1 MNAGSNLIKA
11 GAFVGRVGPLAATL
25 GIGLAVMA
33 GGTGTAAADSVT
45 PDASSAMERPT
56 QPVDAGRLRGNR
68 DPGARGALA
77 RPVSAPTARVTSRPV
92 RPSRSELAPVAALVP
107 GIGDATAPPVDVVP
121 PAPARRENS
130 AAVVA
135 AESTVPQPLSAHA
148 VATDPISSFFRGV
161 SAFFNNQTPQLRPT
175 QTTQSAAGVVTGL
188 LNAVDP
194 DSPRLSYTIAEGPTH
209 GVAAVS
215 PDGNWTYTPDA
226 AVAAGV
232 TDSFRVTV
240 SDAPS
245 GFAIHGLAGL
255 LNLLSFGLIG
265 SRGDSSTSPVAVI
278 VAPFTPANRAPVLST
293 PVVGTPIALTGVV
306 SGSVSATDV
315 DGDTLTY
322 SAPATTAK
330 GAIIINADTGAFTYT
345 PTAPARHRAAAL
357 GATAGERA
365 DSFTVMVTDGQGGTA
380 TASVTVVVSPSN
392 VNPVAGTPVVGVP
405 NALTGVVTGSVSATD
420 ADGDTLTYSAP
431 ASTAK
436 GAIIINAG
444 TGAFTYTPTVAARN
458 TAAAPGATP
467 ADRAD
472 GFTVTVTDGH
482 GGTATAAITVAISPA
497 VAPANRAP
505 VLSTPVVGTPNA
517 TTGVVTGSVSATDAD
532 GDTLTYSAPASTAK
546 GAIIINAGTGAFTYT
561 PTVAARNTAAAPGAT
576 PADRADGFTVTVTD
590 GHGGTATAA
599 ITVAISPAVAPAN
612 RAPVLSTPVV
622 GTPNATTG
630 VVTGIVSATDADGD
644 TLTYSAPTTTAKGA
658 IIINAGTGAFTYTPT
673 VAARN
678 TAAAP
683 GATAADRAD
692 GFTVTVVDGRGG
704 TASTAVTV
712 AVSPTPDAS
721 TPLAAF
727 PGAEGFGAN
736 ATGGR
741 GGSVVY
747 VTNLNADGAGSLQ
760 WAIDQPGARYIL
772 FKVSGLIDTQIHLTN
787 GNVTIAG
794 QTSPGGITIRGFVTD
809 ESPYQD
815 QAVQAPAD
823 FAENWILQHIR
834 IRPGATGPADDGLR
848 LRYTRNAIVDHVSIG
863 NAIDEA
869 IEISYSNNITVQNT
883 ILAETVGS
891 HSFYGGIL
899 MNYSN
904 PAHGFGLDNV
914 SLHHNVFNRI
924 EGRLPEGSRESAAAA
939 NSFMNLELSNN
950 LYWDPRFFVALGVD
964 TAVAG
969 GQPIYWKLNAVNNL
983 FHTANSFQYGMF
995 DDQILNVARNELFV
1009 SGNKMNLYPSRS
1021 DYQLFYCCNDYPA
1034 ETSPDATSR
1043 RAQARITRH
1052 PFPTITYTPT
1062 DQLRTYLLTNAGAWP
1077 RDPMDTRLMSFVA
1090 SNTISGA
1097 APNTNPAGDA
1107 LRPAFTGP
1115 APAAPTDTDSDGMP
1129 DAWEIT
1135 KGTNPSVANTNART
1149 LSAVGYT
1156 DLEVYLNELSTSRII
1171 GTV

>member
-11 GAFVGRVGPLAATL
+11 GPFVGRVGPLAATL

-77 RPVSAPTARVTSRPV
+77 RSVSAPTARVTSRPV

-130 AAVVA
+130 AAVA
-135 AESTVPQPLSAHA
+135 LAESTVPQPLSAHA

-175 QTTQSAAGVVTGL
+175 QTTQGAAGVVTGL

-194 DSPRLSYTIAEGPTH
+194 DSPRLSYTITEGPTH

-232 TDSFRVTV
+232 TDSFRVAV

-322 SAPATTAK
+322 SAP
-330 GAIIINADTGAFTYT
+330 
-345 PTAPARHRAAAL
+345 P
-357 GATAGERA
+357 
-365 DSFTVMVTDGQGGTA
+365 
-380 TASVTVVVSPSN
+380 
-392 VNPVAGTPVVGVP
+392 
-405 NALTGVVTGSVSATD
+405 
-420 ADGDTLTYSAP
+420 
-431 ASTAK
+431 
-436 GAIIINAG
+436 
-444 TGAFTYTPTVAARN
+444 
-458 TAAAPGATP
+458 
-467 ADRAD
+467 
-472 GFTVTVTDGH
+472 
-482 GGTATAAITVAISPA
+482 
-497 VAPANRAP
+497 
-505 VLSTPVVGTPNA
+505 
-517 TTGVVTGSVSATDAD
+517 
-532 GDTLTYSAPASTAK
+532 
-546 GAIIINAGTGAFTYT
+546 
-561 PTVAARNTAAAPGAT
+561 
-576 PADRADGFTVTVTD
+576 
-590 GHGGTATAA
+590 
-599 ITVAISPAVAPAN
+599 
-612 RAPVLSTPVV
+612 
-622 GTPNATTG
+622 
-630 VVTGIVSATDADGD
+630 
-644 TLTYSAPTTTAKGA
+644 TTAKGA

>member
-1 MNAGSNLIKA
+1 M
-11 GAFVGRVGPLAATL
+11 GAATFVGRLGPLAATL
-25 GIGLAVMA
+25 GVGLAVMA
-33 GGTGTAAADSVT
+33 GGTGVATAEPVT
-45 PDASSAMERPT
+45 RDASSAT
-56 QPVDAGRLRGNR
+56 DHSVQPAAAGGARGRR
-68 DPGARGALA
+68 DSGARGAMVRSGPGPAAAVAA
-77 RPVSAPTARVTSRPV
+77 RPTSA
-92 RPSRSELAPVAALVP
+92 APVALPVEVVAQDSVRR
-107 GIGDATAPPVDVVP
+107 GDS
-121 PAPARRENS
+121 ARRESLVRQGESNQS
-130 AAVVA
+130 ARA
-135 AESTVPQPLSAHA
+135 AESAVPQQVSAQA
-148 VATDPISSFFRGV
+148 ATVDPISGFFAGLG
-161 SAFFNNQTPQLRPT
+161 AFFNNRTPQLRPT
-175 QTTQSAAGVVTGL
+175 QTAQGPAGVVTGL

-194 DSPRLSYTIAEGPTH
+194 DSPRLGYTIAEDPTH

-278 VAPFTPANRAPVLST
+278 VAPFTPANRAPVLSI
-293 PVVGTPIALTGVV
+293 PVVGTPNAVTRVV
-306 SGSVSATDV
+306 
-315 DGDTLTY
+315 
-322 SAPATTAK
+322 
-330 GAIIINADTGAFTYT
+330 N
-345 PTAPARHRAAAL
+345 
-357 GATAGERA
+357 
-365 DSFTVMVTDGQGGTA
+365 
-380 TASVTVVVSPSN
+380 
-392 VNPVAGTPVVGVP
+392 
-405 NALTGVVTGSVSATD
+405 GSVSATD
-420 ADGDTLTYSAP
+420 ADGDVLVYSAP
-431 ASTAK
+431 ALTAK
-436 GAIIINAG
+436 GAIIINA
-444 TGAFTYTPTVAARN
+444 
-458 TAAAPGATP
+458 
-467 ADRAD
+467 
-472 GFTVTVTDGH
+472 
-482 GGTATAAITVAISPA
+482 S
-497 VAPANRAP
+497 
-505 VLSTPVVGTPNA
+505 
-517 TTGVVTGSVSATDAD
+517 
-532 GDTLTYSAPASTAK
+532 
-546 GAIIINAGTGAFTYT
+546 
-561 PTVAARNTAAAPGAT
+561 
-576 PADRADGFTVTVTD
+576 
-590 GHGGTATAA
+590 
-599 ITVAISPAVAPAN
+599 
-612 RAPVLSTPVV
+612 
-622 GTPNATTG
+622 
-630 VVTGIVSATDADGD
+630 
-644 TLTYSAPTTTAKGA
+644 
-658 IIINAGTGAFTYTPT
+658 TGAFTYTPT

-692 GFTVTVVDGRGG
+692 AFTVTVVDGRGG
-704 TASTAVTV
+704 TASTPVTV

-747 VTNLNADGAGSLQ
+747 VTNLNADGPGSLQ

-787 GNVTIAG
+787 GDVTIAG

-809 ESPYQD
+809 EMPYQD
-815 QAVQAPAD
+815 QTVRAPDD

-914 SLHHNVFNRI
+914 SLHHSVFNRI

-950 LYWDPRFFVALGVD
+950 LYWDPRFFVALAVDSGV
-964 TAVAG
+964 ASG
-969 GQPIYWKLNAVNNL
+969 GSRPIYWKLNAVNNL
-983 FHTANSFQYGMF
+983 FHTGNSFQFGMF

-1043 RAQARITRH
+1043 GAQARITRH

-1062 DQLRTYLLTNAGAWP
+1062 DQLRTVLLNTAGAWP

-1090 SNTISGA
+1090 SNTISAA

-1129 DAWEIT
+1129 DTWEIT
-1135 KGTNPSVANTNART
+1135 KGTNPNIANTNART

>member
-25 GIGLAVMA
+25 GISLAVMA
-33 GGTGTAAADSVT
+33 GGTGTAAADPVT

-56 QPVDAGRLRGNR
+56 QPRDAGRLRGNR

-92 RPSRSELAPVAALVP
+92 RPSRSELAPVAARVP
-107 GIGDATAPPVDVVP
+107 EIGDATAPPVDVVP

-130 AAVVA
+130 AAVTP

-148 VATDPISSFFRGV
+148 VATDAISSFFRGV

-175 QTTQSAAGVVTGL
+175 QTTQGAAGVVTGL

-194 DSPRLSYTIAEGPTH
+194 DSPRLSYTITEGPTH
-209 GVAAVS
+209 GVATVS
-215 PDGNWTYTPDA
+215 PEGTWAYTPDA

-255 LNLLSFGLIG
+255 LNLLSFGLLG

-278 VAPFTPANRAPVLST
+278 VAPFTPPNRAPVLSA
-293 PVVGTPIALTGVV
+293 PVVGTP
-306 SGSVSATDV
+306 
-315 DGDTLTY
+315 
-322 SAPATTAK
+322 
-330 GAIIINADTGAFTYT
+330 NA
-345 PTAPARHRAAAL
+345 
-357 GATAGERA
+357 
-365 DSFTVMVTDGQGGTA
+365 V
-380 TASVTVVVSPSN
+380 
-392 VNPVAGTPVVGVP
+392 
-405 NALTGVVTGSVSATD
+405 TGVVTGSVSATD
-420 ADGDTLTYSAP
+420 ADGDVLTYSAP

-436 GAIIINAG
+436 GAIGINAS
-444 TGAFTYTPTVAARN
+444 TGAFTYTPTVVARN

-467 ADRAD
+467 TDRAD
-472 GFTVTVTDGH
+472 SFTV
-482 GGTATAAITVAISPA
+482 S
-497 VAPANRAP
+497 
-505 VLSTPVVGTPNA
+505 
-517 TTGVVTGSVSATDAD
+517 
-532 GDTLTYSAPASTAK
+532 
-546 GAIIINAGTGAFTYT
+546 
-561 PTVAARNTAAAPGAT
+561 
-576 PADRADGFTVTVTD
+576 
-590 GHGGTATAA
+590 
-599 ITVAISPAVAPAN
+599 
-612 RAPVLSTPVV
+612 
-622 GTPNATTG
+622 
-630 VVTGIVSATDADGD
+630 
-644 TLTYSAPTTTAKGA
+644 
-658 IIINAGTGAFTYTPT
+658 
-673 VAARN
+673 
-678 TAAAP
+678 
-683 GATAADRAD
+683 
-692 GFTVTVVDGRGG
+692 VVDGRGG
-704 TASTAVTV
+704 TAGALVTV
-712 AVSPTPDAS
+712 AVSPTPDPSVA
-721 TPLAAF
+721 LAAF
-727 PGAEGFGAN
+727 PGAEGFGAA

-741 GGSVVY
+741 DGSVIY

-787 GNVTIAG
+787 GDVTIAG

-823 FAENWILQHIR
+823 FAENWILQNIR

-904 PAHGFGLDNV
+904 PAYGFGLDNV

-1062 DQLRTYLLTNAGAWP
+1062 DQLRTVLLNTAGAWP

-1097 APNTNPAGDA
+1097 APSTNPAGDA

-1135 KGTNPSVANTNART
+1135 KGTNPNVANTNART

>member
-11 GAFVGRVGPLAATL
+11 GSFVGRLGPLAAAL

-33 GGTGTAAADSVT
+33 GGTGVAAADSVAR
-45 PDASSAMERPT
+45 DASSVSDRPT
-56 QPVDAGRLRGNR
+56 QPADAGRVRGNR
-68 DPGARGALA
+68 DPGARGASV
-77 RPVSAPTARVTSRPV
+77 RPDDAPTARVTSRPV

-107 GIGDATAPPVDVVP
+107 QIGTPTAPPVDAAP
-121 PAPARRENS
+121 PGPARRENS

-135 AESTVPQPLSAHA
+135 AESTAPQPPSAHA
-148 VATDPISSFFRGV
+148 VATDPISSLVRGV
-161 SAFFNNQTPQLRPT
+161 AAFFNNQTPQLRPT
-175 QTTQSAAGVVTGL
+175 QTAQDPAGVVTGL
-188 LNAVDP
+188 LNANDP
-194 DSPRLSYTIAEGPTH
+194 DSPRLSYTITEGPTH
-209 GVAAVS
+209 GVATVS
-215 PDGNWTYTPDA
+215 PEGTWAYTPDA

-278 VAPFTPANRAPVLST
+278 VAPFTPANRAPVLSA
-293 PVVGTPIALTGVV
+293 PVVGTP
-306 SGSVSATDV
+306 
-315 DGDTLTY
+315 
-322 SAPATTAK
+322 
-330 GAIIINADTGAFTYT
+330 NA
-345 PTAPARHRAAAL
+345 
-357 GATAGERA
+357 
-365 DSFTVMVTDGQGGTA
+365 V
-380 TASVTVVVSPSN
+380 
-392 VNPVAGTPVVGVP
+392 
-405 NALTGVVTGSVSATD
+405 TGVVTGSVSATD
-420 ADGDTLTYSAP
+420 ADGDVLTYSAP
-431 ASTAK
+431 TSTAK
-436 GAIIINAG
+436 GAININAS

-467 ADRAD
+467 TDRAD
-472 GFTVTVTDGH
+472 SFTVTVIDGRS
-482 GGTATAAITVAISPA
+482 GTAGTVVTVAVSPTPD
-497 VAPANRAP
+497 PANRAP
-505 VLSTPVVGTPNA
+505 VLSAPVVGTPNA
-517 TTGVVTGSVSATDAD
+517 VTGVVTGSVSATDAD
-532 GDTLTYSAPASTAK
+532 GD
-546 GAIIINAGTGAFTYT
+546 
-561 PTVAARNTAAAPGAT
+561 V
-576 PADRADGFTVTVTD
+576 
-590 GHGGTATAA
+590 
-599 ITVAISPAVAPAN
+599 
-612 RAPVLSTPVV
+612 
-622 GTPNATTG
+622 
-630 VVTGIVSATDADGD
+630 
-644 TLTYSAPTTTAKGA
+644 LTYSAPTTTAKGA
-658 IIINAGTGAFTYTPT
+658 ININASTGAFTYTPT

-683 GATAADRAD
+683 GATAVDRAD

-727 PGAEGFGAN
+727 PGAEGFGAA

-741 GGSVVY
+741 DGSVIY
-747 VTNLNADGAGSLQ
+747 VTNLNAAGPGSLQ

-787 GNVTIAG
+787 GDVTIAG
-794 QTSPGGITIRGFVTD
+794 QTSPGGITVRGFVTD

-815 QAVQAPAD
+815 QTVRAPED

-904 PAHGFGLDNV
+904 PAYGFGLDNV

-964 TAVAG
+964 SGVASG
-969 GQPIYWKLNAVNNL
+969 GSRPIYWKLNAVNNL
-983 FHTANSFQYGMF
+983 FHTANSFQFGMF

-1062 DQLRTYLLTNAGAWP
+1062 DQLRTVLLNTAGAWP

-1115 APAAPTDTDSDGMP
+1115 APAAPADTDSDGMP
-1129 DAWEIT
+1129 DAWEIA
-1135 KGTNPSVANTNART
+1135 KGTNPNVVNTNART

-1156 DLEVYLNELSTSRII
+1156 DLEVYLNELSTSRIT

>member
-11 GAFVGRVGPLAATL
+11 GSFVGRLGPLAAAL

-33 GGTGTAAADSVT
+33 GGTGVAAADSVAR
-45 PDASSAMERPT
+45 DASSVSDRPT
-56 QPVDAGRLRGNR
+56 QPADAGRVRGNR
-68 DPGARGALA
+68 DPGARGASV
-77 RPVSAPTARVTSRPV
+77 RPDDAPTARVTSRPV

-107 GIGDATAPPVDVVP
+107 QIGTPTAPPVDAAP
-121 PAPARRENS
+121 PGPARRENS

-135 AESTVPQPLSAHA
+135 AESTAPQPPSAHA
-148 VATDPISSFFRGV
+148 VATDPISSLVRGV
-161 SAFFNNQTPQLRPT
+161 AAFFNNQTPQLRPT
-175 QTTQSAAGVVTGL
+175 QTAQDPAGVVTGL
-188 LNAVDP
+188 LNANDP
-194 DSPRLSYTIAEGPTH
+194 DSPRLSYTITEGPTH
-209 GVAAVS
+209 GVATVS
-215 PDGNWTYTPDA
+215 PEGTWAYTPDA

-278 VAPFTPANRAPVLST
+278 VAPFTPANRAPVLSA
-293 PVVGTPIALTGVV
+293 PVVGTP
-306 SGSVSATDV
+306 
-315 DGDTLTY
+315 
-322 SAPATTAK
+322 
-330 GAIIINADTGAFTYT
+330 NA
-345 PTAPARHRAAAL
+345 
-357 GATAGERA
+357 
-365 DSFTVMVTDGQGGTA
+365 V
-380 TASVTVVVSPSN
+380 
-392 VNPVAGTPVVGVP
+392 
-405 NALTGVVTGSVSATD
+405 TGVVTGSVSATD
-420 ADGDTLTYSAP
+420 ADGD
-431 ASTAK
+431 
-436 GAIIINAG
+436 
-444 TGAFTYTPTVAARN
+444 V
-458 TAAAPGATP
+458 
-467 ADRAD
+467 
-472 GFTVTVTDGH
+472 
-482 GGTATAAITVAISPA
+482 
-497 VAPANRAP
+497 
-505 VLSTPVVGTPNA
+505 
-517 TTGVVTGSVSATDAD
+517 
-532 GDTLTYSAPASTAK
+532 
-546 GAIIINAGTGAFTYT
+546 
-561 PTVAARNTAAAPGAT
+561 
-576 PADRADGFTVTVTD
+576 
-590 GHGGTATAA
+590 
-599 ITVAISPAVAPAN
+599 
-612 RAPVLSTPVV
+612 
-622 GTPNATTG
+622 
-630 VVTGIVSATDADGD
+630 
-644 TLTYSAPTTTAKGA
+644 LTYSAPTTTAKGA
-658 IIINAGTGAFTYTPT
+658 ININASTGAFTYTPT

-683 GATAADRAD
+683 GATAVDRAD

-727 PGAEGFGAN
+727 PGAEGFGAA

-741 GGSVVY
+741 DGSVIY
-747 VTNLNADGAGSLQ
+747 VTNLNAAGPGSLQ

-787 GNVTIAG
+787 GDVTIAG
-794 QTSPGGITIRGFVTD
+794 QTSPGGITVRGFVTD

-815 QAVQAPAD
+815 QTVRAPED

-904 PAHGFGLDNV
+904 PAYGFGLDNV

-964 TAVAG
+964 SGVASG
-969 GQPIYWKLNAVNNL
+969 GSRPIYWKLNAVNNL
-983 FHTANSFQYGMF
+983 FHTANSFQFGMF

-1062 DQLRTYLLTNAGAWP
+1062 DQLRTVLLNTAGAWP

-1115 APAAPTDTDSDGMP
+1115 APAAPADTDSDGMP
-1129 DAWEIT
+1129 DAWEIA
-1135 KGTNPSVANTNART
+1135 KGTNPNVVNTNART

-1156 DLEVYLNELSTSRII
+1156 DLEVYLNELSTSRIT

>member
-33 GGTGTAAADSVT
+33 GGTGTAAADPVT

-56 QPVDAGRLRGNR
+56 HPADAGRVRGNR
-68 DPGARGALA
+68 DAGARGALA
-77 RPVSAPTARVTSRPV
+77 RSVTAPTARVTSRPV

-135 AESTVPQPLSAHA
+135 AESTGPQPLSAHA

-175 QTTQSAAGVVTGL
+175 QTTQGAAGVVTGH

-194 DSPRLSYTIAEGPTH
+194 DSPRLSYTITEGPTH

-278 VAPFTPANRAPVLST
+278 VAPFT
-293 PVVGTPIALTGVV
+293 
-306 SGSVSATDV
+306 
-315 DGDTLTY
+315 
-322 SAPATTAK
+322 
-330 GAIIINADTGAFTYT
+330 
-345 PTAPARHRAAAL
+345 
-357 GATAGERA
+357 
-365 DSFTVMVTDGQGGTA
+365 
-380 TASVTVVVSPSN
+380 
-392 VNPVAGTPVVGVP
+392 
-405 NALTGVVTGSVSATD
+405 
-420 ADGDTLTYSAP
+420 
-431 ASTAK
+431 
-436 GAIIINAG
+436 
-444 TGAFTYTPTVAARN
+444 
-458 TAAAPGATP
+458 
-467 ADRAD
+467 
-472 GFTVTVTDGH
+472 
-482 GGTATAAITVAISPA
+482 
-497 VAPANRAP
+497 
-505 VLSTPVVGTPNA
+505 
-517 TTGVVTGSVSATDAD
+517 
-532 GDTLTYSAPASTAK
+532 
-546 GAIIINAGTGAFTYT
+546 
-561 PTVAARNTAAAPGAT
+561 
-576 PADRADGFTVTVTD
+576 
-590 GHGGTATAA
+590 
-599 ITVAISPAVAPAN
+599 PAN

-760 WAIDQPGARYIL
+760 WAIDQPGAKYIL

-1135 KGTNPSVANTNART
+1135 KGTNPSVANTHART